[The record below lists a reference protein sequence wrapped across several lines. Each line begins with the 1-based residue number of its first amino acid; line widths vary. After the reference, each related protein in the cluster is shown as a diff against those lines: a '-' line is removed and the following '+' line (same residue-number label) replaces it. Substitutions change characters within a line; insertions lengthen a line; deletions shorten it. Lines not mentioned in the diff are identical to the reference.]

1 MRQLFHE
8 ITGAVFAVLAV
19 AAVSSAVR
27 AWENGTAKWIAAL
40 PLAYAMLMVYFSVTS
55 FRSARRVP

>member
-8 ITGAVFAVLAV
+8 TTGAIFAVLAV

-27 AWENGTAKWIAAL
+27 AWENGAAKWIAAL